1 LTKNRKKPN
10 TKIMFKGRPPKPE
23 KSEARNRPNR
33 EKKRLTKTV
42 AITELHPAPEL
53 MNEYAQ
59 QEWDRLMRNVSNLI
73 HPQDLGIL
81 EIACRAYGLYIMLE
95 EEMQANG
102 RFTTNSNGMTVLSPL
117 ARESKRQ
124 LEVYQKIVI
133 QFGVTPLS
141 RVKVAIPKKQD
152 EEKPDPMEK
161 LLSML

>member
-1 LTKNRKKPN
+1 
-10 TKIMFKGRPPKPE
+10 MFKGRPPKPE

-33 EKKRLTKTV
+33 EKTRLTKTV

-53 MNEYAQ
+53 MNEYGQ

-73 HPQDLGIL
+73 HPQDLGLL
-81 EIACRAYGLYIMLE
+81 EMACRAYGVYTAIEVEMLT
-95 EEMQANG
+95 AG
-102 RFTTNSNGMTVLSPL
+102 RFFTNEKGETVLTAA

-152 EEKPDPMEK
+152 EEKSDPMEK